1 MAGGFGFWHTVDTG
15 GGGGGDD
22 LTVKVGST
30 DSTGNRALAA
40 STSSK
45 TLVPTTPTLTLT
57 GCEVGDVIAVSA
69 SGIMDHG
76 GSSGELS
83 IDACT
88 IIGGALQAAFS
99 PGNNIGGIAYAANGH
114 IVPLAGTA
122 YHTVTLSDI
131 HSSGQVTVGLC
142 YINTGSASIL
152 YASGN
157 YLLRIVAENLGAG
170 S

>member
-1 MAGGFGFWHTVDTG
+1 MAGGFGFWRTVDTTGVG
-15 GGGGGDD
+15 GSGI
-22 LTVKVGST
+22 TVKVGAA
-30 DSTGNRALAA
+30 DSAGNRTLSAGI
-40 STSSK
+40 TTK
-45 TLVPTTPTLTLT
+45 TLVPTTPTITLT
-57 GCEVGDVIAVSA
+57 GCAVGDVIAVSA

-76 GSSGELS
+76 GTSGEVV

-88 IIGGALQAAFS
+88 MIGGALRAAFS
-99 PGNNIGGIAYAANGH
+99 PGTNIGGIAYAASGH

-122 YHTVTLSDI
+122 YCTLTAADI
-131 HSSGQVTVGLC
+131 HTTDQVTIGLC

-157 YLLRIVAENLGAG
+157 YLLRLVAENLGAG